1 MGPSKKVKQQ
11 QLDISG
17 EQLDIARTGAAREEQ
32 LFGTTFP
39 GLGIAEKYYQ
49 SLASGDPD
57 EIFRAIAPA
66 TEQITSASEQAKERI
81 RTTMPRGGE
90 SRVAQEY
97 ADIGAAGQVGSLATK
112 AYTSAFPAL
121 ASLATSGI
129 GLSINEM
136 ANAIASMSGA
146 AETTG
151 RIGDQ
156 QAAGKEALMSSL
168 GGMAGMA
175 GTLGAAG
182 ITRGGSSSSGSNN

>member
-11 QLDISG
+11 QFDIAEG
-17 EQLDIARTGAAREEQ
+17 QLDIARTGEAREEK

-39 GLGIAEKYYQ
+39 GLDIAEKYYQ

-90 SRVAQEY
+90 SRLAQEY
-97 ADIGAAGQVGSLATK
+97 ADIGAAGQVGNLATK

-136 ANAIASMSGA
+136 ANAIASMAGA
-146 AETTG
+146 GETTG

-156 QAAGKEALMSSL
+156 QAAGKAALMEGL
-168 GGMAGMA
+168 GGTAS
-175 GTLGAAG
+175 TLGTMGAAA
-182 ITRGGSSSSGSNN
+182 IAK